1 MSWEPKGGHEGKRPD
16 NSECGW
22 NCQLKV
28 GVLRLALVDFGGSP
42 FSDTWLV
49 VVATTTR
56 FFASCFLQRGGESAR
71 EKLGWYQ
78 WQQQQPIL
86 ESTKPIKI
94 KLIFLAFGLELLLAQ
109 PVSRFGIS
117 DKEKLAVA
125 EDDKN
130 NTTTAITGRR

>member
-1 MSWEPKGGHEGKRPD
+1 MR
-16 NSECGW
+16 GW
-22 NCQLKV
+22 NYQLKV

-49 VVATTTR
+49 AVVATTTR

-71 EKLGWYQ
+71 EKFVW
-78 WQQQQPIL
+78 QQQPIL
-86 ESTKPIKI
+86 E
-94 KLIFLAFGLELLLAQ
+94 GLELLLAQ
-109 PVSRFGIS
+109 RVSRFGIS